1 MALRGPLYRFVLAIL
16 VTVCVFPESLAA
28 QTTYPEAV
36 TGPRTQAP
44 RTPRTTTATPGTPA
58 ATSPAAQAAVSQEQA
73 KRKANE
79 NVVTIMGSGRQ
90 TGYTQF
96 AEDISNVIEGI
107 KGNELRVIP
116 VLGKSASQNIMDMLY
131 LKGMDMGIV
140 DRDILDYLKKKDPVL
155 YGDIDKRVHYIAK
168 LFNTELHIYAKKDI
182 KGLEDL
188 AGKKVSCLK
197 EGSTV
202 AMMCTNLFKALKI
215 DVQIVYDDGDLAR
228 QKVANGEVAAAVRG
242 ANPPIPGFDKIK
254 PEENIHFLPISE
266 ETLPNS
272 DFNAV
277 RAMYLPGRLKH
288 EDYPNLIPQGE
299 DVPTIAT
306 SSLLAVYAWPPGSVR
321 YQRIQRFVELFFDN
335 IDGFR
340 KPPRHPKWVDV
351 NLGAEVPGWTRFQP
365 AKAWLDAKRKAT
377 AAQSAANAPVAGK
390 GGASANLANDAKMK
404 AAFNKF
410 LDDYAKATGSR
421 GTPEQREV
429 LYAQFVQWWENV
441 KNKP

>member
-1 MALRGPLYRFVLAIL
+1 MAFRGRFYRLFQVVLVVICA
-16 VTVCVFPESLAA
+16 FPAGLAA
-28 QTTYPEAV
+28 QSYPEPLP
-36 TGPRTQAP
+36 TPRQAP
-44 RTPRTTTATPGTPA
+44 RTPNAATAAITTGARP
-58 ATSPAAQAAVSQEQA
+58 ATSPAVAQELAR
-73 KRKANE
+73 RKANE

-116 VLGKSASQNIMDMLY
+116 VLGKSAGQNIMDMLY

-140 DRDILDYLKKKDPVL
+140 DRDIIDYLKKKDPAL
-155 YGDIDKRVHYIAK
+155 YGDLDKRIYYLAK
-168 LFNTELHIYAKKDI
+168 LFNFELHIYAKKDV
-182 KGLEDL
+182 KSLEDL

-202 AMMCTNLFKALKI
+202 AIMCTNLFKALKI
-215 DVQIVYDDGDLAR
+215 DVQIVFEDGDLAR
-228 QKVANGEVAAAVRG
+228 QKVVNGEIAAAVRG

-254 PEENIHFLPISE
+254 PEENLHFLPISE

-277 RAMYLPGRLKH
+277 RAMYLPARLKH
-288 EDYPNLIPQGE
+288 EDYPNLIPDGE

-306 SSLLAVYAWPPGSVR
+306 STLLAVYAWPPGSVR
-321 YQRIQRFVELFFDN
+321 YQRLEKFVQLFFDN

-340 KPPRHPKWVDV
+340 KAPRHPKWVDV
-351 NLGAEVPGWTRFQP
+351 NLAAEVPGWTRFPP
-365 AKAWLDAKRKAT
+365 AQAWLNAKRKAT
-377 AAQSAANAPVAGK
+377 ASAQPTGSTGA
-390 GGASANLANDAKMK
+390 GGAASNGLANDAKMK

-421 GTPEQREV
+421 GTEAQREA
-429 LYAQFVQWWENV
+429 LYSQFVQWWESV
-441 KNKP
+441 KNKQ